1 MVYRKVNVAE
11 QVMSART
18 DVRVLINDA
27 HARAICNEI
36 GDRLRETLN
45 RAMPHHLPQRLQE
58 LIDLLAAA
66 DHDTAPSIVPSLDD
80 LPSIAIPAVSS
91 AAT

>member
-1 MVYRKVNVAE
+1 
-11 QVMSART
+11 
-18 DVRVLINDA
+18 
-27 HARAICNEI
+27 
-36 GDRLRETLN
+36 
-45 RAMPHHLPQRLQE
+45 MPHHLPPRLRE

-80 LPSIAIPAVSS
+80 LRSIAIPTASS

>member
-27 HARAICNEI
+27 HARAIYNEI